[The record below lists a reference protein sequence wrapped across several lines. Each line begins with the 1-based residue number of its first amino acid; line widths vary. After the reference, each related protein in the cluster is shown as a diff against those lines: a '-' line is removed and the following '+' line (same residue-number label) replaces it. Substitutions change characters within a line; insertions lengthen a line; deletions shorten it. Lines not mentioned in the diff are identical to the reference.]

1 MGRGGRCSSH
11 VPRRHPA
18 DEGIVSIM
26 YHSEFREIEGKSSG
40 YLALLALLAL
50 VTIAGI
56 LAGHHMDTEGHH
68 VTGMNNRI
76 VWGLPHV
83 FAVFLIVAASGA
95 LNVASLSSVFARAAY
110 EPLARLSGVL
120 AIALLAGGLSVLV
133 LDLGRPDR
141 LVVAMTHY
149 NFSSIFAWN
158 MLLYTGFMAVVVVY
172 LWMHMERR
180 MQRHVRRAG
189 VVALVWRIVLT
200 TGTGCIFGFLVAR
213 QAYDAA
219 IMAPLF
225 VAMSLSLGLAVFI
238 LVLLVAASTTARPLD
253 DGLLRRL
260 ARLQALFVSVV
271 LYFVAARHL
280 ANLYVAEHGAVER
293 FLLVDGGA
301 FPAVFWI
308 GQILLGSVLPLAVLW
323 GRRRVTR
330 GWTAAAASL
339 VVMGGLS
346 QLYGIIIG
354 GQAAPLLIFPGKE
367 VIEGALVA
375 GEPAHY
381 VASVPELLLGL
392 GGVAVSGLILAVAVR
407 VLRVLPDELG
417 AGETGST
424 GAGET
429 GSTGAAPGT

>member
-1 MGRGGRCSSH
+1 MSTRH
-11 VPRRHPA
+11 V
-18 DEGIVSIM
+18 
-26 YHSEFREIEGKSSG
+26 EFRETEGRG
-40 YLALLALLAL
+40 AGFPALILLLAL
-50 VTIAGI
+50 VTLAGV
-56 LAGHHMDTEGHH
+56 LAGHHMDVEGHH

-95 LNVASLSSVFARAAY
+95 LNVASLSSVFRRAAY

-120 AIALLAGGLSVLV
+120 AIALLGGGLAVLV

-158 MLLYTGFMAVVVVY
+158 ILLYTGFMAVVVVY

-180 MQRHVRRAG
+180 MHRHVRWAG
-189 VVALVWRIVLT
+189 VVALAWRVVLT

-238 LVLLVAASTTARPLD
+238 LVLLATASMTARPLD

-271 LYFVAARHL
+271 LYFVVARHL

-293 FLLVDGGA
+293 FLLVDGGQY
-301 FPAVFWI
+301 PAVFWV
-308 GQILLGSVLPLAVLW
+308 GQIGAGTLAPLVILW
-323 GRRRVTR
+323 WWRPRSR
-330 GWTAAAASL
+330 GWIAAAAAL
-339 VVMGGLS
+339 VVVGGLS

-354 GQAAPLLIFPGKE
+354 GQAAPLVIFPGKE
-367 VIEGALVA
+367 VVEGALVA
-375 GEPAHY
+375 GEPARY
-381 VASVPELLLGL
+381 LASVPELLLGL
-392 GGVAVSGLILAVAVR
+392 GGMAIAGLILVIAVR
-407 VLRVLPDELG
+407 VLRILPGRFGEEG
-417 AGETGST
+417 ADGT
-424 GAGET
+424 GAES
-429 GSTGAAPGT
+429 GS

>member
-1 MGRGGRCSSH
+1 MGTT
-11 VPRRHPA
+11 
-18 DEGIVSIM
+18 
-26 YHSEFREIEGKSSG
+26 EFREIEGRSPG
-40 YLALLALLAL
+40 YPALIVLLAL
-50 VTIAGI
+50 VTLAGV

-120 AIALLAGGLSVLV
+120 AVALLAGGLSVLV

-158 MLLYTGFMAVVVVY
+158 MLLYTGFMLVVVVY

-180 MQRHVRRAG
+180 MQRYVRRAG

-219 IMAPLF
+219 IMAPMF

-238 LVLLVAASTTARPLD
+238 LVLLATASATARPLD
-253 DGLLRRL
+253 DDLLRRL

-271 LYFVAARHL
+271 FYFVVARHL

-301 FPAVFWI
+301 YPAIFWI
-308 GQILLGSVLPLAVLW
+308 GQILVGTALPLAVLW
-323 GRRRVTR
+323 GQRRVSR
-330 GWTAAAASL
+330 RWIAAAASL
-339 VVMGGLS
+339 VVAGGLS

-354 GQAAPLLIFPGKE
+354 GQAAPLVIFPDKE
-367 VIEGALVA
+367 VVDGALVA

-381 VASVPELLLGL
+381 MASLPELLLGL
-392 GGVAVSGLILAVAVR
+392 GGVAIAGLIVVVALR
-407 VLRVLPDELG
+407 VLRILPD
-417 AGETGST
+417 GS
-424 GAGET
+424 
-429 GSTGAAPGT
+429 PGHTVR

>member
-1 MGRGGRCSSH
+1 MSARH
-11 VPRRHPA
+11 V
-18 DEGIVSIM
+18 
-26 YHSEFREIEGKSSG
+26 EFREVEGRG
-40 YLALLALLAL
+40 AGFLALVALLAL
-50 VTIAGI
+50 VTLAGV
-56 LAGHHMDTEGHH
+56 LAGHHMDAEGHH

-95 LNVASLSSVFARAAY
+95 LNVASLSSVFGRAAY

-120 AIALLAGGLSVLV
+120 AIALLAGGLAVLV

-158 MLLYTGFMAVVVVY
+158 ILLYTGFMAVVVVY

-189 VVALVWRIVLT
+189 VVALAWRIVLT

-225 VAMSLSLGLAVFI
+225 VATSLSLGLAVFI
-238 LVLLVAASTTARPLD
+238 LVLLGVAAATARPLD

-260 ARLQALFVSVV
+260 ARLQALFVLVV
-271 LYFVAARHL
+271 LYFVVARHL
-280 ANLYVAEHGAVER
+280 ANLYVAEHAAVER
-293 FLLVDGGA
+293 FLLVDGGRY
-301 FPAVFWI
+301 PAVFWG
-308 GQILLGSVLPLAVLW
+308 GQIVAGTLAPLAIVW
-323 GRRRVTR
+323 WRRPLRR
-330 GWTAAAASL
+330 GWIATAAAL
-339 VVMGGLS
+339 VVVGGLS
-346 QLYGIIIG
+346 QLHGVIIG
-354 GQAAPLLIFPGKE
+354 GQAAPLDIFPGKE

-375 GEPAHY
+375 GEPSHY
-381 VASVPELLLGL
+381 LASVPELLLGL
-392 GGVAVSGLILAVAVR
+392 GGVAASGLILVVAVR
-407 VLRVLPDELG
+407 VLRILPDRFGAEGAEG
-417 AGETGST
+417 AG
-424 GAGET
+424 AGR
-429 GSTGAAPGT
+429 GI

>member
-1 MGRGGRCSSH
+1 MQH
-11 VPRRHPA
+11 TA
-18 DEGIVSIM
+18 
-26 YHSEFREIEGKSSG
+26 YLEIEGKGAG
-40 YLALLALLAL
+40 YPVLVALLAL
-50 VTIAGI
+50 VTLAGV
-56 LAGHHMDTEGHH
+56 LAGHHMDVEGHH

-95 LNVASLSSVFARAAY
+95 LNVASLSSVFGRAAY

-120 AIALLAGGLSVLV
+120 AIALLSGGLAVLV

-149 NFSSIFAWN
+149 NVTSIFAWN
-158 MLLYTGFMAVVVVY
+158 ILLYTGFMAVAVVY

-189 VVALVWRIVLT
+189 IVAFAWRIVLT

-238 LVLLVAASTTARPLD
+238 LVLTGAASMTARPLD
-253 DGLLRRL
+253 EGLLRRL

-271 LYFVAARHL
+271 LYFVVARHL

-293 FLLVDGGA
+293 FLLVDGGQY
-301 FPAVFWI
+301 PAVFWI
-308 GQILLGSVLPLAVLW
+308 GQIGAGTLAPLAILW
-323 GRRRVTR
+323 WWRPRSR
-330 GWTAAAASL
+330 GWIAAAAAL
-339 VVMGGLS
+339 VVVGGLS

-354 GQAAPLLIFPGKE
+354 GQAAPLDIFPGKE

-375 GEPAHY
+375 GEPASY
-381 VASVPELLLGL
+381 VASLPELLLGL
-392 GGVAVSGLILAVAVR
+392 GGVAVAGLILVVAVR
-407 VLRVLPDELG
+407 VLRVLPGRFGEAGGEAAG
-417 AGETGST
+417 AEPGS
-424 GAGET
+424 
-429 GSTGAAPGT
+429 

>member
-1 MGRGGRCSSH
+1 MRHIEFSQLQGRG
-11 VPRRHPA
+11 P
-18 DEGIVSIM
+18 
-26 YHSEFREIEGKSSG
+26 G
-40 YLALLALLAL
+40 YSVLLVLLAL
-50 VTIAGI
+50 VTLAGV

-141 LVVAMTHY
+141 LVTAMTHY

-180 MQRHVRRAG
+180 MQRYVRRAG
-189 VVALVWRIVLT
+189 VVALAWRIVLT

-219 IMAPLF
+219 IMAPMF

-238 LVLLVAASTTARPLD
+238 LVLLGAASATARPLD
-253 DGLLRRL
+253 DALLRRL

-271 LYFVAARHL
+271 FYFVVARHL

-301 FPAVFWI
+301 YPAVFWI
-308 GQILLGSVLPLAVLW
+308 GQILFGTALPLAVLW
-323 GRRRVTR
+323 GRRRVSR

-339 VVMGGLS
+339 VVVGGLS

-354 GQAAPLLIFPGKE
+354 GQAAPLVIFPGKE
-367 VIEGALVA
+367 VVEGALVA

-381 VASVPELLLGL
+381 TASLPELLLGL
-392 GGVAVSGLILAVAVR
+392 GGVAIAGLIVVIALR
-407 VLRVLPDELG
+407 VLRILPD
-417 AGETGST
+417 GS
-424 GAGET
+424 
-429 GSTGAAPGT
+429 PGRTVQ

>member
-1 MGRGGRCSSH
+1 M
-11 VPRRHPA
+11 RRECRPTTMNHDA
-18 DEGIVSIM
+18 RHI
-26 YHSEFREIEGKSSG
+26 EFRETRGRSAG
-40 YLALLALLAL
+40 FPALVALLAL
-50 VTIAGI
+50 VTLAGVV
-56 LAGHHMDTEGHH
+56 AGHHMDTEGHH

-95 LNVASLSSVFARAAY
+95 LNVASLSSVFGRTAY
-110 EPLARLSGVL
+110 APLARLSGVL
-120 AIALLAGGLSVLV
+120 AAALLAGGLAVLV

-172 LWMHMERR
+172 LWMHMEPR
-180 MQRHVRRAG
+180 MHRNVRPAG
-189 VVALVWRIVLT
+189 IVALVWRIVLT

-219 IMAPLF
+219 IMAPMF
-225 VAMSLSLGLAVFI
+225 VAMSLSLGLAVF
-238 LVLLVAASTTARPLD
+238 VLALLGAATATARPLD

-260 ARLQALFVSVV
+260 ARLQALLVAIV

-280 ANLYVAEHGAVER
+280 ANLYVAEHTAVER
-293 FLLVDGGA
+293 FLLLDGGA

-308 GQILLGSVLPLAVLW
+308 GQILLGSLLPLAILW
-323 GRRRVTR
+323 QPRAPTR
-330 GWTAAAASL
+330 GRVGAAAAL
-339 VVMGGLS
+339 VVLGGLS

-354 GQAAPLLIFPGKE
+354 GQAAPLVIFPGKE

-375 GEPAHY
+375 GEPARY
-381 VASVPELLLGL
+381 LASVPEILLGL
-392 GGVAVSGLILAVAVR
+392 GGVAVAGLIVVIAIR
-407 VLRVLPDELG
+407 VLRILPARFGDPDG
-417 AGETGST
+417 AD
-424 GAGET
+424 A
-429 GSTGAAPGT
+429 

>member
-1 MGRGGRCSSH
+1 M
-11 VPRRHPA
+11 RH
-18 DEGIVSIM
+18 I
-26 YHSEFREIEGKSSG
+26 EFREVESRGAG
-40 YLALLALLAL
+40 YLALAALLAL
-50 VTIAGI
+50 VTLAGV
-56 LAGHHMDTEGHH
+56 LAGHYMDVEGHH

-95 LNVASLSSVFARAAY
+95 LNVASLSSVFGRTAY

-120 AIALLAGGLSVLV
+120 AIALLAGGLAVLV

-149 NFSSIFAWN
+149 NFTSIFAWN
-158 MLLYTGFMAVVVVY
+158 ILLYTGFMAVVAVY

-189 VVALVWRIVLT
+189 IVALVWRIVLT

-219 IMAPLF
+219 VMAPLF
-225 VAMSLSLGLAVFI
+225 VAMSLSLGLAVF
-238 LVLLVAASTTARPLD
+238 VLALLGVAAATARPFD
-253 DGLLRRL
+253 DSLLRRL

-271 LYFVAARHL
+271 LYFVVARHL
-280 ANLYVAEHGAVER
+280 ANLYVAEHTEVER

-301 FPAVFWI
+301 YPAVFWI
-308 GQILLGSVLPLAVLW
+308 GQILLGSVLPLVILW
-323 GRRRVTR
+323 GRRRTSR
-330 GWTAAAASL
+330 SWLAAAAAL
-339 VVMGGLS
+339 VVVGGLS

-354 GQAAPLLIFPGKE
+354 GQAAPLVIFPGKD

-375 GEPAHY
+375 GDPASY
-381 VASVPELLLGL
+381 MASLPEVLLGV
-392 GGVAVSGLILAVAVR
+392 GGVAVSGLILVVAVR
-407 VLRVLPDELG
+407 VLRILPGRFDV
-417 AGETGST
+417 GSAEDADSGIT
-424 GAGET
+424 AREE
-429 GSTGAAPGT
+429 GS

>member
-1 MGRGGRCSSH
+1 M
-11 VPRRHPA
+11 
-18 DEGIVSIM
+18 
-26 YHSEFREIEGKSSG
+26 
-40 YLALLALLAL
+40 
-50 VTIAGI
+50 
-56 LAGHHMDTEGHH
+56 
-68 VTGMNNRI
+68 
-76 VWGLPHV
+76 
-83 FAVFLIVAASGA
+83 
-95 LNVASLSSVFARAAY
+95 
-110 EPLARLSGVL
+110 
-120 AIALLAGGLSVLV
+120 
-133 LDLGRPDR
+133 
-141 LVVAMTHY
+141 
-149 NFSSIFAWN
+149 
-158 MLLYTGFMAVVVVY
+158 
-172 LWMHMERR
+172 
-180 MQRHVRRAG
+180 
-189 VVALVWRIVLT
+189 
-200 TGTGCIFGFLVAR
+200 
-213 QAYDAA
+213 
-219 IMAPLF
+219 
-225 VAMSLSLGLAVFI
+225 
-238 LVLLVAASTTARPLD
+238 
-253 DGLLRRL
+253 
-260 ARLQALFVSVV
+260 V

-407 VLRVLPDELG
+407 VLRVLPGELG
-417 AGETGST
+417 AGEAGST

>member
-1 MGRGGRCSSH
+1 MQH
-11 VPRRHPA
+11 TA
-18 DEGIVSIM
+18 
-26 YHSEFREIEGKSSG
+26 YREIEGKGAG
-40 YLALLALLAL
+40 YPVLVALLAL
-50 VTIAGI
+50 VTLAGV
-56 LAGHHMDTEGHH
+56 LAGHHMDVEGHH
-68 VTGMNNRI
+68 VTGMNNRV

-95 LNVASLSSVFARAAY
+95 LNVASLSSVFGRVAY
-110 EPLARLSGVL
+110 GPLARLSGVL
-120 AIALLAGGLSVLV
+120 AIALLAGGLAVLV

-158 MLLYTGFMAVVVVY
+158 ILLYTGFMAVVVVY

-189 VVALVWRIVLT
+189 IVALVWRVVLT

-238 LVLLVAASTTARPLD
+238 LVLTGAASMTARSLD

-271 LYFVAARHL
+271 LYFVVARHL

-293 FLLVDGGA
+293 FLLVDGGQY
-301 FPAVFWI
+301 PAVFWG
-308 GQILLGSVLPLAVLW
+308 GQILAGTLAPLAILW
-323 GRRRVTR
+323 WWRPRSR
-330 GWTAAAASL
+330 GWIVAAAAL
-339 VVMGGLS
+339 VVVGGLS

-354 GQAAPLLIFPGKE
+354 GQAAPLDIFPGKE

-381 VASVPELLLGL
+381 LASAPELLLGL
-392 GGVAVSGLILAVAVR
+392 GGVSVSGLILVIAVR
-407 VLRVLPDELG
+407 VLRVLPERFG
-417 AGETGST
+417 TGEAEGGRTGSM
-424 GAGET
+424 AREE
-429 GSTGAAPGT
+429 AQ

>member
-1 MGRGGRCSSH
+1 MRT
-11 VPRRHPA
+11 RHA
-18 DEGIVSIM
+18 
-26 YHSEFREIEGKSSG
+26 EFREIEGRG
-40 YLALLALLAL
+40 AGFLVLVVLLALMTLAG
-50 VTIAGI
+50 V
-56 LAGHHMDTEGHH
+56 LAGHYMDVEGHH

-95 LNVASLSSVFARAAY
+95 LNVASLSSVFGRTAY

-120 AIALLAGGLSVLV
+120 AIALLAGGLAVLV

-149 NFSSIFAWN
+149 NFTSIFAWN
-158 MLLYTGFMAVVVVY
+158 ILLYTGFMAVVAVY

-189 VVALVWRIVLT
+189 IVALVWRIVLT

-219 IMAPLF
+219 VMAPLF
-225 VAMSLSLGLAVFI
+225 VAMSLSLGLAVF
-238 LVLLVAASTTARPLD
+238 VLALLGVASATARPLD
-253 DGLLRRL
+253 DGLLQRL

-271 LYFVAARHL
+271 LYFVIARHL
-280 ANLYVAEHGAVER
+280 ANLYVAEHAEVER

-301 FPAVFWI
+301 YPAVFWI
-308 GQILLGSVLPLAVLW
+308 GQILLGLVLPLAILW
-323 GRRRVTR
+323 GRRRTSR
-330 GWTAAAASL
+330 LWIAAAAAL
-339 VVMGGLS
+339 VVVGGLS

-354 GQAAPLLIFPGKE
+354 GQAAPLVIFPGKE

-375 GEPAHY
+375 GEPASY
-381 VASVPELLLGL
+381 VPSLPEVFLGV

-407 VLRVLPDELG
+407 VLRILPGRFDSGG
-417 AGETGST
+417 AEDADSGITAREG
-424 GAGET
+424 GA
-429 GSTGAAPGT
+429 

>member
-1 MGRGGRCSSH
+1 MRTT
-11 VPRRHPA
+11 
-18 DEGIVSIM
+18 
-26 YHSEFREIEGKSSG
+26 EFREIDGRSPG
-40 YLALLALLAL
+40 YPALLVLLAL
-50 VTIAGI
+50 VSLAGV

-189 VVALVWRIVLT
+189 VVALVWRVVLT

-219 IMAPLF
+219 IMAPMF

-238 LVLLVAASTTARPLD
+238 LVLLASASATARPLD
-253 DGLLRRL
+253 DALLGRL
-260 ARLQALFVSVV
+260 ARLQALFVSVA
-271 LYFVAARHL
+271 LYFVVARHL

-301 FPAVFWI
+301 YPAIFWI
-308 GQILLGSVLPLAVLW
+308 GQILLGTALPLAVLW
-323 GRRRVTR
+323 GRRRVSR
-330 GWTAAAASL
+330 GWIAAAASL
-339 VVMGGLS
+339 VTVGGLS
-346 QLYGIIIG
+346 QLYCIVIG
-354 GQAAPLLIFPGKE
+354 GQAAPLVIFPGKE
-367 VIEGALVA
+367 VVEGALVA

-381 VASVPELLLGL
+381 VASLPELLLGL
-392 GGVAVSGLILAVAVR
+392 GGVAIAGLVLAIALR
-407 VLRVLPDELG
+407 VLRILPVRFGSGDAN
-417 AGETGST
+417 AGPAV
-424 GAGET
+424 AGQA
-429 GSTGAAPGT
+429 S

>member
-1 MGRGGRCSSH
+1 MR
-11 VPRRHPA
+11 
-18 DEGIVSIM
+18 
-26 YHSEFREIEGKSSG
+26 HSEFREIGGKG
-40 YLALLALLAL
+40 AAYPALVVLLAL
-50 VTIAGI
+50 VTLVGV
-56 LAGHHMDTEGHH
+56 LAGHHMDVEGHH

-95 LNVASLSSVFARAAY
+95 LNVASLSSVFGRTAY
-110 EPLARLSGVL
+110 APLARLSGVL

-158 MLLYTGFMAVVVVY
+158 MLLYTGFLAVVVVY

-180 MQRHVRRAG
+180 LQRYVRRAG
-189 VVALVWRIVLT
+189 LVALVWRIVLT

-238 LVLLVAASTTARPLD
+238 LVLLGVASMTARPLD
-253 DGLLRRL
+253 DGLLLRL
-260 ARLQALFVSVV
+260 SHLQAIFVSVV
-271 LYFVAARHL
+271 LYLVVVRHV

-293 FLLVDGGA
+293 FLLLDGGA
-301 FPAVFWI
+301 YPAVFWI
-308 GQILLGSVLPLAVLW
+308 GQILAGTVAPLAILW
-323 GRRRVTR
+323 WWRPRSRGR
-330 GWTAAAASL
+330 TAAAAAL
-339 VVMGGLS
+339 VVLGGVS

-354 GQAAPLLIFPGKE
+354 GQAAPLVIFPGKE

-375 GEPAHY
+375 GEPARY
-381 VASVPELLLGL
+381 LASVPEILLGL
-392 GGVAVSGLILAVAVR
+392 GGVAVSGLILVVAMR
-407 VLRVLPDELG
+407 VLRILPDRF
-417 AGETGST
+417 GEVGDEATGVES
-424 GAGET
+424 
-429 GSTGAAPGT
+429 GS

>member
-1 MGRGGRCSSH
+1 MRTT
-11 VPRRHPA
+11 
-18 DEGIVSIM
+18 
-26 YHSEFREIEGKSSG
+26 EFREIDGGSPG
-40 YLALLALLAL
+40 YPALLVLLAL
-50 VTIAGI
+50 VSLAGV

-95 LNVASLSSVFARAAY
+95 LNVASLSSVFARAVY

-149 NFSSIFAWN
+149 NISSIFAWN

-180 MQRHVRRAG
+180 MQRQVRRAG
-189 VVALVWRIVLT
+189 VVALVWRVVLT

-219 IMAPLF
+219 IMAPMF

-238 LVLLVAASTTARPLD
+238 LVLLASASATARPLD
-253 DGLLRRL
+253 DALLGRL

-271 LYFVAARHL
+271 LYFVVARHL

-301 FPAVFWI
+301 YPAIFWI
-308 GQILLGSVLPLAVLW
+308 GQILLGTALPLAILW
-323 GRRRVTR
+323 GWRRVSRSRVAT
-330 GWTAAAASL
+330 AASL
-339 VVMGGLS
+339 VVAGGLS
-346 QLYGIIIG
+346 QLYCIIVG
-354 GQAAPLLIFPGKE
+354 GQAAPLVIFPGKE
-367 VIEGALVA
+367 VVDGALVA

-381 VASVPELLLGL
+381 MASLPELLLGL
-392 GGVAVSGLILAVAVR
+392 GGVAVAGLILAIALR
-407 VLRVLPDELG
+407 VLRILPVRFGSDDG
-417 AGETGST
+417 NAGP
-424 GAGET
+424 AV
-429 GSTGAAPGT
+429 PGRAS

>member
-1 MGRGGRCSSH
+1 MRT
-11 VPRRHPA
+11 
-18 DEGIVSIM
+18 I
-26 YHSEFREIEGKSSG
+26 EFHEIEGRSTG
-40 YLALLALLAL
+40 YLALIVLLAL
-50 VTIAGI
+50 VTLAGV
-56 LAGHHMDTEGHH
+56 LAGHHMDNEGHH

-238 LVLLVAASTTARPLD
+238 LVLLATASTTARPLD
-253 DGLLRRL
+253 DDLLRRL

-339 VVMGGLS
+339 VVLGGLS
-346 QLYGIIIG
+346 QLYSVIIG
-354 GQAAPLLIFPGKE
+354 GQAAPLVIFPGKE

-381 VASVPELLLGL
+381 LASLPELLLGL
-392 GGVAVSGLILAVAVR
+392 GGVAISGLILVIAVK
-407 VLRVLPDELG
+407 VLRILPGRFG
-417 AGETGST
+417 AEDADGPNSGSM
-424 GAGET
+424 AREEA
-429 GSTGAAPGT
+429 S

>member
-1 MGRGGRCSSH
+1 M
-11 VPRRHPA
+11 HP
-18 DEGIVSIM
+18 
-26 YHSEFREIEGKSSG
+26 SEFREVESRGAG
-40 YLALLALLAL
+40 YPALVALLAL
-50 VTIAGI
+50 VTLAGV

-95 LNVASLSSVFARAAY
+95 LNVASLSSVFGRAAY

-120 AIALLAGGLSVLV
+120 AIALLAGGLAVLV

-149 NFSSIFAWN
+149 NVTSIFAWN
-158 MLLYTGFMAVVVVY
+158 ILLYTGFMAVAVVY

-189 VVALVWRIVLT
+189 IVALVWRIVLT

-238 LVLLVAASTTARPLD
+238 LVLTGAASMTTRPLD
-253 DGLLRRL
+253 DDLLRRL

-271 LYFVAARHL
+271 LYFVVARHL

-293 FLLVDGGA
+293 FLLVDGGQY
-301 FPAVFWI
+301 PVVFWI
-308 GQILLGSVLPLAVLW
+308 GQILAGTLAPLAILW
-323 GRRRVTR
+323 WWRPRSR
-330 GWTAAAASL
+330 GWIPAAAAL
-339 VVMGGLS
+339 VVVGGFS

-354 GQAAPLLIFPGKE
+354 GQAAPLDIFPGKE
-367 VIEGALVA
+367 VVEGALVA
-375 GEPAHY
+375 GEPASY
-381 VASVPELLLGL
+381 VASLPELLLGL
-392 GGVAVSGLILAVAVR
+392 GGVAVAGLILVVAVR
-407 VLRVLPDELG
+407 VLRILPGRFGEAG
-417 AGETGST
+417 AEAAGAESGS
-424 GAGET
+424 
-429 GSTGAAPGT
+429 

>member
-1 MGRGGRCSSH
+1 M
-11 VPRRHPA
+11 RH
-18 DEGIVSIM
+18 I
-26 YHSEFREIEGKSSG
+26 EFRELESRGAG
-40 YLALLALLAL
+40 FLALSLLLAL
-50 VTIAGI
+50 VTLAGV
-56 LAGHHMDTEGHH
+56 LAGHYMDVEGHH

-95 LNVASLSSVFARAAY
+95 LNVASLSSVFGRTAY

-120 AIALLAGGLSVLV
+120 AIALLAGGLAVLV

-141 LVVAMTHY
+141 LLVAMTHY

-158 MLLYTGFMAVVVVY
+158 ILLYTGFMAVAVVY

-189 VVALVWRIVLT
+189 VVALAWRVVLT
-200 TGTGCIFGFLVAR
+200 TGTGCIFGLLVAR

-225 VAMSLSLGLAVFI
+225 VAMSLSLGLAVFV
-238 LVLLVAASTTARPLD
+238 LVLLAAASATNRSID

-260 ARLQALFVSVV
+260 ARLQALFVAVV
-271 LYFVAARHL
+271 VYFAIVRHL
-280 ANLYVAEHGAVER
+280 ANLYVAEHASVER
-293 FLLVDGGA
+293 FLLADGGA
-301 FPAVFWI
+301 YPVVFWL
-308 GQILLGSVLPLAVLW
+308 GQILAGAVLPLVILW
-323 GRRRVTR
+323 GRRPMSR
-330 GWTAAAASL
+330 GWIAVAAAL
-339 VVMGGLS
+339 VVLGGLS

-381 VASVPELLLGL
+381 LPSVPELLLGL
-392 GGVAVSGLILAVAVR
+392 GGVAVSGLILVIAVR
-407 VLRVLPDELG
+407 VSRILPDRFAVE
-417 AGETGST
+417 
-424 GAGET
+424 
-429 GSTGAAPGT
+429 AAVDTESAPMVQEKTS

>member
-1 MGRGGRCSSH
+1 MSARH
-11 VPRRHPA
+11 V
-18 DEGIVSIM
+18 
-26 YHSEFREIEGKSSG
+26 EFREVEGKG
-40 YLALLALLAL
+40 AGFLALAVLLAI
-50 VTIAGI
+50 VTLAGV
-56 LAGHHMDTEGHH
+56 LAGHHMDGEGHH

-95 LNVASLSSVFARAAY
+95 LNVASLSSVFGRAAY

-120 AIALLAGGLSVLV
+120 AIALLAGGLAVLV

-149 NFSSIFAWN
+149 NATSIFAWN
-158 MLLYTGFMAVVVVY
+158 ILLYTGFMAVAVVY

-180 MQRHVRRAG
+180 MQRHLRRAG
-189 VVALVWRIVLT
+189 IVALAWRIVLT

-219 IMAPLF
+219 VMAPLF

-238 LVLLVAASTTARPLD
+238 LVLAGAAWMTARPLD

-271 LYFVAARHL
+271 LYFVVARHL

-293 FLLVDGGA
+293 FLLVEGGQY
-301 FPAVFWI
+301 PAVFWG
-308 GQILLGSVLPLAVLW
+308 GQILAGTLAPLAILW
-323 GRRRVTR
+323 WWRPRSR
-330 GWTAAAASL
+330 GWIVAAAAL
-339 VVMGGLS
+339 VVVGGLS

-354 GQAAPLLIFPGKE
+354 GQAAPLDIFPGKE

-375 GEPAHY
+375 GEPASY
-381 VASVPELLLGL
+381 VASLPELLLGL
-392 GGVAVSGLILAVAVR
+392 GGVAVSGLMLVVALR
-407 VLRVLPDELG
+407 VLRILPARFDEVG
-417 AGETGST
+417 VEGTGVQP
-424 GAGET
+424 
-429 GSTGAAPGT
+429 GS

>member
-1 MGRGGRCSSH
+1 MSARH
-11 VPRRHPA
+11 V
-18 DEGIVSIM
+18 
-26 YHSEFREIEGKSSG
+26 EFREVGGKG
-40 YLALLALLAL
+40 AGFLALTVLLAI
-50 VTIAGI
+50 VTLAGV
-56 LAGHHMDTEGHH
+56 LAGHHMDVEGHH

-95 LNVASLSSVFARAAY
+95 LNVASLSSVFGRAAY

-120 AIALLAGGLSVLV
+120 AIALLAGGLAVLV

-149 NFSSIFAWN
+149 NVTSIFAWN
-158 MLLYTGFMAVVVVY
+158 ILLYTGFMAVAVVY

-189 VVALVWRIVLT
+189 IVALAWRIVLT

-238 LVLLVAASTTARPLD
+238 LVLTGVARMTSRPLD

-271 LYFVAARHL
+271 LYFVVARHL

-293 FLLVDGGA
+293 FLLVEGGQY
-301 FPAVFWI
+301 PAVFWG
-308 GQILLGSVLPLAVLW
+308 GQILAGTLAPLAILW
-323 GRRRVTR
+323 WWRPRSR
-330 GWTAAAASL
+330 GWIVAAAAL
-339 VVMGGLS
+339 VVVGGLS

-354 GQAAPLLIFPGKE
+354 GQAAPLDIFPGKE

-375 GEPAHY
+375 GEPASY
-381 VASVPELLLGL
+381 VASLPELLLGL
-392 GGVAVSGLILAVAVR
+392 GGVAVSGLILVIALM
-407 VLRVLPDELG
+407 VLRILPARFDEAG
-417 AGETGST
+417 AEGTGVQP
-424 GAGET
+424 
-429 GSTGAAPGT
+429 GS

>member
-1 MGRGGRCSSH
+1 M
-11 VPRRHPA
+11 RHI
-18 DEGIVSIM
+18 E
-26 YHSEFREIEGKSSG
+26 YREIDGKGAG
-40 YLALLALLAL
+40 YPALIVLLAL
-50 VTIAGI
+50 VTLAGV
-56 LAGHHMDTEGHH
+56 LSGHHMDVEGHH

-83 FAVFLIVAASGA
+83 FAVFLIVSASGA
-95 LNVASLSSVFARAAY
+95 LNVASLSSVFGSAVY

-120 AIALLAGGLSVLV
+120 AIALLAGGLAVLV

-158 MLLYTGFMAVVVVY
+158 MLLYTGFMVVVVVY

-180 MQRHVRRAG
+180 MHRYVRRAG
-189 VVALVWRIVLT
+189 AVALVWRIVLT

-238 LVLLVAASTTARPLD
+238 LVLTGASSMTARPLD
-253 DGLLRRL
+253 EGLLRRL

-271 LYFVAARHL
+271 LYFVVARHL

-293 FLLVDGGA
+293 FLLVDGGQY
-301 FPAVFWI
+301 PAVFWV
-308 GQILLGSVLPLAVLW
+308 GQILAGTLAPLAILW
-323 GRRRVTR
+323 WWRPRSR
-330 GWTAAAASL
+330 GWTAVAAAL
-339 VVMGGLS
+339 VVVGGLS

-381 VASVPELLLGL
+381 IASVPELLLGL

-407 VLRVLPDELG
+407 VLRILPREFG
-417 AGETGST
+417 AGE
-424 GAGET
+424 A
-429 GSTGAAPGT
+429 GSTGAARGT

>member
-1 MGRGGRCSSH
+1 MHPTELHPTDFRETEGRGTGFL
-11 VPRRHPA
+11 VL
-18 DEGIVSIM
+18 I
-26 YHSEFREIEGKSSG
+26 
-40 YLALLALLAL
+40 ALLAL
-50 VTIAGI
+50 VAIAGV

-68 VTGMNNRI
+68 ITGMNNRI

-95 LNVASLSSVFARAAY
+95 LNVASLSSVFGRTAY

-120 AIALLAGGLSVLV
+120 AIALLAGGLAVLV

-180 MQRHVRRAG
+180 MRRHVHRAG
-189 VVALVWRIVLT
+189 TVAFVWRIVLT

-238 LVLLVAASTTARPLD
+238 LVLLGTVSMTRRPLD

-260 ARLQALFVSVV
+260 ARLQALFVCVV

-280 ANLYVAEHGAVER
+280 ANLYVAEHAAIER
-293 FLLVDGGA
+293 FLLVDGGQY
-301 FPAVFWI
+301 PAVFWI
-308 GQILLGSVLPLAVLW
+308 GQILLGSVLPMAILW
-323 GRRRVTR
+323 WRHPSGSR
-330 GWTAAAASL
+330 WIAAAAAL
-339 VVMGGLS
+339 VVVGGLS

-354 GQAAPLLIFPGKE
+354 GQAAPLVIFPGKE
-367 VIEGALVA
+367 IIEGALVA

-381 VASVPELLLGL
+381 AASIPELLLGL
-392 GGVAVSGLILAVAVR
+392 GGVAVAGLILVIATR
-407 VLRVLPDELG
+407 VLRILPSRFGMAEDEP
-417 AGETGST
+417 AE
-424 GAGET
+424 
-429 GSTGAAPGT
+429 AASGK

>member
-1 MGRGGRCSSH
+1 M
-11 VPRRHPA
+11 RH
-18 DEGIVSIM
+18 I
-26 YHSEFREIEGKSSG
+26 EFREVESRGAGS
-40 YLALLALLAL
+40 LALILLLAL
-50 VTIAGI
+50 VTLAGV
-56 LAGHHMDTEGHH
+56 LAGHHMDVQGHY

-95 LNVASLSSVFARAAY
+95 LNVASLSSVFGRTAY

-120 AIALLAGGLSVLV
+120 AIALLAGGLAVLV

-149 NFSSIFAWN
+149 NFASIFAWN
-158 MLLYTGFMAVVVVY
+158 ILLYTGFMAVVAVY

-189 VVALVWRIVLT
+189 LVALVWRIVLT

-219 IMAPLF
+219 VMAPLF
-225 VAMSLSLGLAVFI
+225 VAMSLSLGLAVF
-238 LVLLVAASTTARPLD
+238 VLALLGVASATARPID
-253 DGLLRRL
+253 DSLLRRL

-271 LYFVAARHL
+271 LYFVVARHL
-280 ANLYVAEHGAVER
+280 ANLYVAEHAEVER

-301 FPAVFWI
+301 YPAVFWV
-308 GQILLGSVLPLAVLW
+308 GQILLGSVLPLAILW
-323 GRRRVTR
+323 GRRRTSR
-330 GWTAAAASL
+330 SWTAAAAAL
-339 VVMGGLS
+339 VVVGGLS

-354 GQAAPLLIFPGKE
+354 GQAAPLVIFPGKD

-375 GEPAHY
+375 GEPATY
-381 VASVPELLLGL
+381 MPSLPEVLLGV
-392 GGVAVSGLILAVAVR
+392 GGVAVSGLTLVVAVR
-407 VLRVLPDELG
+407 VLRILPGRFDVER
-417 AGETGST
+417 AEDANSGSM
-424 GAGET
+424 AREEM
-429 GSTGAAPGT
+429 S